1 MCDFCLQHG
10 EGKKWYLQAKNYAE
24 DLLSDA
30 RRRRFIVDFFGRPE
44 RLGGDSA
51 KLGRLSRA
59 QGFVQRVVR
68 GLVTWRMR
76 KWHFGQVVPLEDVR
90 EIFGF
95 VSSIVRVPCVCRHVA
110 LGREAR
116 YCYGVSMGPGGGR
129 FAELLRGLDDSF
141 LAGADLSGLEALS
154 TEQALENLGEH
165 EKEGL
170 CHTVWTF
177 KAPFIAGICN
187 CDRADCLAMKA
198 TVTHD
203 VPVMFRG
210 EYVAAVDPE
219 ACTGCRSCMRA
230 CQFGALGYS
239 AAQQKAVVD
248 PTACYGCGT
257 CRAACTHDA
266 IALRPRAEVPLAA
279 NRW

>member
-1 MCDFCLQHG
+1 
-10 EGKKWYLQAKNYAE
+10 
-24 DLLSDA
+24 
-30 RRRRFIVDFFGRPE
+30 
-44 RLGGDSA
+44 
-51 KLGRLSRA
+51 
-59 QGFVQRVVR
+59 
-68 GLVTWRMR
+68 
-76 KWHFGQVVPLEDVR
+76 
-90 EIFGF
+90 
-95 VSSIVRVPCVCRHVA
+95 
-110 LGREAR
+110 
-116 YCYGVSMGPGGGR
+116 MGPGPGR
-129 FAELLRGLDDSF
+129 FQEL
-141 LAGADLSGLEALS
+141 LSGLDESFLGGPDVSGLETLS
-154 TEQALENLGEH
+154 TEQALEAFGEH

-177 KAPFIAGICN
+177 KAPFIGGICN
-187 CDRADCLAMKA
+187 CDRADCMAMKA

-210 EYVAAVDPE
+210 EYVAEVDPE
-219 ACTGCRSCMRA
+219 ACTGCRSCMQA

-257 CRAACTHDA
+257 CRAACNQNA